1 MWTPHSSDWQWQRD
15 QPTASEPA
23 PTSETESRN
32 IAQDTE
38 QEMGPDLDSPD
49 PHVQAAR
56 RILAA
61 MEPGEAQTVLKFLS
75 ALPHPSSVLTP
86 GPRSTRYVDQAT
98 QTETVRQSTAQVQTD
113 MQTDGSESQP
123 AVRSSA
129 WEEPSPEEPIGL
141 PLCSL
146 HSAQATDLPLDAG
159 ELIEWSATSLILLP
173 TIKHRLNTM
182 LPELFRMLASLQ
194 ELQAG
199 DHIIAAREA
208 QHYTA
213 LHSEF
218 HQAPEL
224 AVGNWILAMTGE
236 LIAPGL
242 NQHFRAD
249 DTFGSFVEAWLVQL
263 RRDRD
268 SPGSRASKMKRRF
281 IRLASLPHDVVAPM
295 QQSRQLYDLMSWR
308 RGKAYN
314 LRILLTVA
322 NCVRQNWHL
331 HSCQR
336 AESVVWRMRLGR
348 ILARTVREVRPMLVL
363 HLLVP
368 R

>member
-1 MWTPHSSDWQWQRD
+1 MAEGSA
-15 QPTASEPA
+15 TASEPA
-23 PTSETESRN
+23 PASATRSRTN
-32 IAQDTE
+32 AQDTE
-38 QEMGPDLDSPD
+38 PEMGSDLDSPD

-98 QTETVRQSTAQVQTD
+98 QTVTARQSTAQVQTD
-113 MQTDGSESQP
+113 MQTDGSDSQP
-123 AVRSSA
+123 TVRSSA

-146 HSAQATDLPLDAG
+146 HSAQTTDLPLDAG
-159 ELIEWSATSLILLP
+159 ELIEWSATSLVLLP
-173 TIKHRLNTM
+173 TIKNRLNTM

-199 DHIIAAREA
+199 DHIKAAREA

-224 AVGNWILAMTGE
+224 AVGNWILAMSGE

-242 NQHFRAD
+242 NQHF
-249 DTFGSFVEAWLVQL
+249 
-263 RRDRD
+263 
-268 SPGSRASKMKRRF
+268 PGR
-281 IRLASLPHDVVAPM
+281 
-295 QQSRQLYDLMSWR
+295 
-308 RGKAYN
+308 
-314 LRILLTVA
+314 
-322 NCVRQNWHL
+322 
-331 HSCQR
+331 
-336 AESVVWRMRLGR
+336 
-348 ILARTVREVRPMLVL
+348 
-363 HLLVP
+363 
-368 R
+368 